1 MMRAFT
7 DPLEQSMI
15 SLLPLKYQK
24 ALLLIELGYALS
36 DVIKDS
42 VAAYAHPD
50 TIEEMSEEKIDE
62 LFKYLES
69 VATNLKEF
77 TEQLPA
83 EVEK

>member
-1 MMRAFT
+1 MVRAFS
-7 DPLEQSMI
+7 DPFGQSMI
-15 SLLPLKYQK
+15 SLLPRKYQK

-42 VAAYAHPD
+42 VAAYSHPD
-50 TIEEMSEEKIDE
+50 TIEEMPEEKIDE
-62 LFKYLES
+62 FFKHLES
-69 VATNLKEF
+69 VATNLEEF